1 MSWIVVLVLALRG
14 WIGHVLF
21 TLPFLGQEGFELVM
35 AAQEGA
41 AVAPDGCGGVS
52 EGDAGWVPVAD
63 MLISVS
69 RFEESWSSRRRLMK
83 DEWFVLGIP
92 QSLGCFDFLVGAL

>member
-1 MSWIVVLVLALRG
+1 MSWIVVLVLILRG
-14 WIGHVLF
+14 WDRHVLLTF
-21 TLPFLGQEGFELVM
+21 PFLGQEGFDLVV

-52 EGDAGWVPVAD
+52 KGYAGWVPVAD

-69 RFEESWSSRRRLMK
+69 CFKGSWSWRRRLMK
-83 DEWFVLGIP
+83 DE
-92 QSLGCFDFLVGAL
+92 

>member
-1 MSWIVVLVLALRG
+1 MLVLRG
-14 WIGHVLF
+14 GNGHVLL
-21 TLPFLGQEGFELVM
+21 TLPFLGQEGFDLVV

-52 EGDAGWVPVAD
+52 KGYAGWVPIAD

-69 RFEESWSSRRRLMK
+69 GFEGSWSWRRRLMK

-92 QSLGCFDFLVGAL
+92 QSLGCFDFLVGGL